1 MARVSKRQLNQ
12 QTAAV
17 LASVVRGE
25 PVTVTERGVDK
36 WHIEVVDGE
45 TDVFERL
52 VTQGRVTLPPADPQ
66 AWDPQHDDTRT
77 PAAVD
82 ALLEEVR
89 GEG

>member
-25 PVTVTERGVDK
+25 SVTVTERGVDR

-45 TDVFERL
+45 PDVFERL
-52 VTQGRVTLPPADPQ
+52 VTQGRVTLPPAEPA
-66 AWDPQHDDTRT
+66 AWESQDDGVRT
-77 PAAVD
+77 PADVD
-82 ALLEEVR
+82 ALLEDVR
-89 GEG
+89 GER